1 MKTEEP
7 KTIYLKDY
15 AAPDYLV
22 DEVALEFDL
31 GETETCVKS
40 RLAFCANP
48 ERGAK
53 GNSLLLLGEDL
64 TLTALRLNGDELTSD
79 AYDRTDTGLEISNVP
94 EHFTLEVETRIR
106 PSANTKLDGLYVSNG
121 VFCTQCEAEGFRRIT
136 YFPDRPDVMA
146 PYRVTIRADKKS
158 CPVLL
163 SNGNL
168 VSNRNLENDRHEA
181 VWHDPFPKPSYL
193 FALVAGDLGVVEDKF
208 ITSSGRKVDLR
219 IYVEHGN
226 ESRCAYAMDS
236 LKRSMHWD
244 EERFGL
250 EYDLDIFNI
259 VAVSDFN
266 MGAMENKS
274 LNVFNAK
281 YILADAD
288 TETDTDFEGVES
300 VVAHEYFHN
309 WTGNRVTCRDWFQL
323 SLKEGLTVYRDQEFS
338 ADMRSRPVQRISDVR
353 SLRARQF
360 PEDAG
365 PLAHPVRPDSYMEIN
380 NFYTATV
387 YEKGAEVIRMMARL
401 LGREGF
407 RKGMDL
413 YFARHDGEAVTCDDF
428 VSAMSEANDRDLT
441 QFKRWYS
448 QAGTPRV
455 AAEGHY
461 LAEERAYELTLT
473 QSTDPTPGQPEKLPF
488 HIPFEVGLIGKDGK
502 PFPLS
507 LEGMK
512 GAKATDSIVL
522 DLTEPSQSFRF
533 LGVESSPV
541 VSLNRGFTAPVN
553 ITTNRAS
560 ADDLYLFA
568 KDPDPFGRWEAGQR
582 AATTLILDMVSDLKK
597 GHEPQVDDAYV
608 EALGHIAEDRKLDP
622 AFAALLMTPPSEA
635 YLAEQMDVVA
645 VDEIHEVYE
654 HLWVD
659 IAHDLE
665 EELRALYDR
674 CRSNEPF
681 SPDAVSAG
689 KRSLKNTALLYLSAL
704 EDTDTLNLI
713 TAQFNTADNMTDRMG
728 ALYALNDQELPERDA
743 ALGAFY
749 DRYQDDALVVDKWF
763 AVQALSER
771 SDTLEQVQNLMSH
784 EAFTLRNPNKV
795 RALIGSF
802 AGGNQIR
809 FHRADGAGYEFLADR
824 ILELDS
830 LNPQIAAR
838 LVAPLGRW
846 RRFDSERQKLMKQQ
860 LERIL
865 GTEGLSRD
873 VFELASKSLG

>member
-15 AAPDYLV
+15 TAPDYLV
-22 DEVALEFDL
+22 DDVALEFDL
-31 GETETCVKS
+31 GESETRVTS
-40 RLAFCANP
+40 RLSLHANP
-48 ERGAK
+48 ERGSEK
-53 GNSLLLLGEDL
+53 HPLLLLGEDL
-64 TLTALRLNGDELTSD
+64 SLNALRLDGKDLGPD
-79 AYDRTDTGLEISNVP
+79 AYDRTDSSLEIADVP
-94 EHFTLEVETRIR
+94 ERFTLEIETLVR
-106 PSANTKLDGLYVSNG
+106 PNANTKLEGLYVSNG

-146 PYRVTIRADKKS
+146 PYRVTLRADKQS

-168 VSNRNLENDRHEA
+168 ISSRELQDGRHEA
-181 VWHDPFPKPSYL
+181 VWQDPFPKPSYL
-193 FALVAGDLGVVEDKF
+193 FALVAGDLAVVEDEF
-208 ITSSGRKVDLR
+208 VTASGRKADLR

-236 LKRSMHWD
+236 LKRSMRWD

-338 ADMRSRPVQRISDVR
+338 ADMRSRPVQRIFDVR

-365 PLAHPVRPDSYMEIN
+365 PLAHPVRPDAYMEIN

-428 VSAMSEANDRDLT
+428 VSAMSDANDRDLT
-441 QFKRWYS
+441 QFKRWYA

-455 AAEGHY
+455 SAEGRY
-461 LAEERAYELTLT
+461 LTEERAYELTLSQVT
-473 QSTDPTPGQPEKLPF
+473 EPTPGQPQKLPL
-488 HIPFEVGLIGKDGK
+488 HIPLEVGLIGEDGK
-502 PFPLS
+502 ALPLS
-507 LEGMK
+507 LEGETEGK
-512 GAKATDSIVL
+512 VAESIVL
-522 DLTEPSQSFRF
+522 DLTEQTQTFRF
-533 LGVESSPV
+533 LEVATPPV
-541 VSLNRGFTAPVN
+541 PSLNRGFTAPVN
-553 ITTNRAS
+553 ISTNRTTAE
-560 ADDLYLFA
+560 DLYLFA
-568 KDPDPFGRWEAGQR
+568 RDTDPFGRWEAGQQ
-582 AATTLILDMVSDLKK
+582 AASTLLLDMVSELKCAK
-597 GHEPQVDDAYV
+597 APKADSDFL
-608 EALGHIAEDRKLDP
+608 EALRDIVADRELDP
-622 AFAALLMTPPSEA
+622 AFAALLLTLPSEA
-635 YLAEQMDVVA
+635 YLAEQMSVVA
-645 VDEIHEVYE
+645 VDEIHE
-654 HLWVD
+654 
-659 IAHDLE
+659 AHGKLRE
-665 EELRALYDR
+665 EAAKALKTELRDLYNSL
-674 CRSNEPF
+674 RSNAPF
-681 SPDAVSAG
+681 SPDAESAG
-689 KRSLKNTALLYLSAL
+689 RRALKNVALMYLS
-704 EDTDTLNLI
+704 TLDDDGARELVTSQYRSAN
-713 TAQFNTADNMTDRMG
+713 NMTDRMG
-728 ALYALNDQELPERDA
+728 ALHALNDLDLPERDD

-749 DRYQDDALVVDKWF
+749 ERYKVDALVVDKWF
-763 AVQALSER
+763 AVQALSR
-771 SDTLEQVQNLMSH
+771 RDDTLEKVQSLMSH

-802 AGGNQIR
+802 AAGNQVR
-809 FHRADGAGYEFLADR
+809 FHRPDGAGYSFLADR

-846 RRFDSERQKLMKQQ
+846 RRFDGGRQELMKQQ

-865 GTEGLSRD
+865 GTDGLSRD
-873 VFELASKSLG
+873 VFELASKSLD